1 MENAPE
7 LPMSHQQLE
16 AFLDWAL
23 QQPSL
28 QAPLSV
34 APDAAAVAAI
44 ASAAGF
50 DVCSD
55 DLLTAGGE
63 APEVIRMVELVAVGV
78 PPAQSELEAFLQ
90 QVEFDQDL
98 QRVLATAP
106 DAECVA
112 AVARIAGYGV
122 SADDVWAASDE
133 SPEIL
138 REPDLVLEFWPDLGV
153 EGNGEAAAAAVVAE
167 AESSAAVATAEAASA
182 APEVAAPEVAAPE
195 VAAAEVAAA
204 ESAAGPEAGAAEVAS
219 SESAAGPEAA
229 VMPAA
234 AAPPASGRLQD
245 PWGSPPQ
252 AG

>member
-1 MENAPE
+1 
-7 LPMSHQQLE
+7 MSHQQLE

-63 APEVIRMVELVAVGV
+63 APEVIRMVELVALGV

-182 APEVAAPEVAAPE
+182 APEVAA
-195 VAAAEVAAA
+195 A

>member
-1 MENAPE
+1 
-7 LPMSHQQLE
+7 MSHQQLE

-44 ASAAGF
+44 AAAAGF

-78 PPAQSELEAFLQ
+78 QPAPSELEAFLQ
-90 QVEFDQDL
+90 QVEIDQDL
-98 QRVLATAP
+98 QRVLATAA
-106 DAECVA
+106 DAEGVA

-122 SADDVWAASDE
+122 SAADVWAASDE

-138 REPDLVLEFWPDLGV
+138 REPELMHEFWPDLGG
-153 EGNGEAAAAAVVAE
+153 EGNGDAALAGPAAAVPTG
-167 AESSAAVATAEAASA
+167 AESSVAVAAPDASSAMSEFA
-182 APEVAAPEVAAPE
+182 APEVAQTEVAAPEVAQTE
-195 VAAAEVAAA
+195 VAA
-204 ESAAGPEAGAAEVAS
+204 
-219 SESAAGPEAA
+219 PEAA
-229 VMPAA
+229 AA
-234 AAPPASGRLQD
+234 SPASERLQD
-245 PWGSPPQ
+245 PWGAPVL
-252 AG
+252 GG